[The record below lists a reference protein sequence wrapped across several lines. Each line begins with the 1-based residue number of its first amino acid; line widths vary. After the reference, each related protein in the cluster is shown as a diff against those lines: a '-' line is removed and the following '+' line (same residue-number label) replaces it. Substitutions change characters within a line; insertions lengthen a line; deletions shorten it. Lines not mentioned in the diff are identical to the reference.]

1 MEIIAERAAQE
12 KTGARGLLTVCERI
26 LRDFKFELPG
36 TSVSELKV
44 NADLVNNSSKV
55 LEKYKKKGRKVSASR
70 VSQELEL
77 FSSEFFKNHGV
88 RIEFTEDAVES
99 ISERAS
105 KEGSRPLQLCEFLFK
120 DYQFGLKLIQKN
132 TGKTEFTVNEEAVK
146 DSDAYLSSMVVSSYR
161 DLEKNE

>member
-1 MEIIAERAAQE
+1 M
-12 KTGARGLLTVCERI
+12 
-26 LRDFKFELPG
+26 
-36 TSVSELKV
+36 
-44 NADLVNNSSKV
+44 NNSSKV

-77 FSSEFFKNHGV
+77 FSSEFVKNHGV

-99 ISERAS
+99 IGERAN

-132 TGKTEFTVNEEAVK
+132 TGKTEFTVDAEAVK
-146 DSDAYLSSMVVSSYR
+146 DPDAYLSSMVVSSYR
-161 DLEKNE
+161 DAETK